1 MIDGTKLFIQLLR
14 IALGFSLAIIAAGL
28 FLSWGFFR
36 TLSVHGGPEADII
49 QLLVITWSTIISAS
63 AIGALSLIPSGFA
76 IGFAELMKWRGVIYH
91 VSAGGLIAL
100 VLWGIGGALPAD
112 LFYASNEAGSFIAY
126 STPGSAIPT
135 PASEGFRPGSS
146 IAASA
151 GFIAGFIYW
160 IVAGK
165 GSGGWWIDKPSSP
178 KGSR

>member
-1 MIDGTKLFIQLLR
+1 MIDGTKLFFQLLR

-49 QLLVITWSTIISAS
+49 QLIAITWSTIISAS
-63 AIGALSLIPSGFA
+63 VIGALSLIPSGFA

-100 VLWGIGGALPAD
+100 VLWGIGGTLPAD
-112 LFYASNEAGSFIAY
+112 LFYASNEAGSIITY
-126 STPGSAIPT
+126 STPGTATPT
-135 PASEGFRPGSS
+135 PPSEGFRPGSS
-146 IAASA
+146 VAASA

-160 IVAGK
+160 IIAGRA
-165 GSGGWWIDKPSSP
+165 SGDWRISKPHSSDT
-178 KGSR
+178 SR